1 MTRVSLFS
9 ATSLF
14 AATLVMPQDAYAE
27 PEAALDAQEIIVT
40 GQVDGYRT
48 EETRSGTKTSVP
60 ILDVPQ
66 SISVV
71 TADQLRDEN
80 IRSMADLA
88 RLFPG
93 VSAGQGE
100 GHRDQLTLRGNNSTA
115 DFFVDGLRDDVQYY
129 RSFYN
134 IDRVE
139 AHKGPNAMIFG
150 RGGGGGIINRVS
162 KSALNDKNFVAVE
175 GGIDSFSSWSIAGD
189 ANILA
194 GPGAVRLNGFYES
207 LDNHRPLFSGE
218 RYGVNPVFGAD
229 FGQGVKLQLAYEYVK
244 DDRAVDRGVPSAFAG
259 TILAPAGPARGLEKT
274 TFAVPGINRTEFDA
288 HIVRFKGEAAL
299 GEALTLSAT
308 ALYGDYDKVYGNVFA
323 VTPLSST
330 GTVGVEAYRDPTKR
344 QNFIGQ
350 GNIEW
355 RVKTGPI
362 DHVILV
368 GGEYTDQDTANARI
382 NGFFTSALTS
392 GSRRSTVTL
401 TPGRL
406 TIPAVTFVS
415 GPTGNSNRQVESRL
429 SQSSAYIQDQIGL
442 GEKFDLILG
451 LRYDRLNLA
460 VTNVFTQ
467 ASAKRV
473 DNLWSPRAGIVF
485 KPVPQASIY
494 GSFSKSYLPQAGDQF
509 LTFDA
514 TNATLKPERFVNYEL
529 GAKWDI
535 RPNLSFTAAVYQ
547 LDRDNTRAN
556 GPIPGTVVLTGEQRS
571 KGLEL
576 GLTGKITS
584 AWQTVFGYALTKAE
598 VTQTTTAAPDG
609 RTLAQVPRHQ
619 FSLWNRYDFAD
630 SFGAGLGIYH
640 QSKSFA
646 TISNATA
653 LPAYTRVDAALFARL
668 SDQVTAQMN
677 IENIGNIK
685 YFPTA
690 HNDNNI
696 TIGAPRN
703 VRFTLGVRF

>member
-1 MTRVSLFS
+1 LTRVFLFS
-9 ATSLF
+9 ATSII
-14 AATLVMPQDAYAE
+14 AATLVMPQHAFAE
-27 PEAALDAQEIIVT
+27 AEASPDTQEIIVT

-80 IRSMADLA
+80 IRTMADLA
-88 RLFPG
+88 RLLPG
-93 VSAGQGE
+93 VTAGQGE

-162 KSALNDKNFVAVE
+162 KSALVDKSFVSVE
-175 GGIDSFSSWSIAGD
+175 AGVDSFTSASIAAD
-189 ANILA
+189 ANIVM
-194 GPGAVRLNGFYES
+194 GPGTVRLNGFYES

-218 RYGVNPVFGAD
+218 RYGVNPVLGAYFGS
-229 FGQGVKLQLAYEYVK
+229 GVKVQLGYEYVK

-259 TILAPAGPARGLEKT
+259 SILTPAGPARGLEKT
-274 TFAVPGINRTEFDA
+274 TFAVPDVNRTDFDA
-288 HIVRFKGEAAL
+288 HIVRFKAEASVSD
-299 GEALTLSAT
+299 ALTLSAT

-323 VTPLSST
+323 VTPVSAT
-330 GTVGVEAYRDPTKR
+330 NTVVVEAYRDPTKR
-344 QNFIGQ
+344 QNLIAQ
-350 GNIEW
+350 TNLEW
-355 RVKTGPI
+355 RVSTGPI
-362 DHVILV
+362 DHILLI
-368 GGEYTDQDTANARI
+368 GGEYTDQDTRNARI
-382 NGFFTSALTS
+382 NGFFTPALNSASRRTTVALT
-392 GSRRSTVTL
+392 
-401 TPGRL
+401 PARL
-406 TIPAVTFVS
+406 TIPAVRFTS
-415 GPTGNSNRQVESRL
+415 GPTGNGNREVASTL

-460 VTNVFTQ
+460 VTNQFTQ
-467 ASAKRV
+467 ARAKRV
-473 DNLWSPRAGIVF
+473 DNLWSPRAGLIF
-485 KPVPQASIY
+485 KPVPQASLY
-494 GSFSKSYLPQAGDQF
+494 ASFSKSYLPQSGDQF

-529 GAKWDI
+529 GTKWDI

-556 GPIPGTVVLTGEQRS
+556 GPVPGSIVLTGEQRS

-576 GLTGKITS
+576 GLTGKVTS
-584 AWQTVFGYALTKAE
+584 AWQTVVGYALTKAE
-598 VTQTTTAAPDG
+598 ITKTTSAAPDG

-630 SFGAGLGIYH
+630 SFGLGLGIYH

-646 TISNATA
+646 TISNATQ

-668 SDQVTAQMN
+668 SDAVTAQMN
-677 IENIGNIK
+677 IENLGNIK

-703 VRFTLGVRF
+703 VRFTLGVKF

>member
-1 MTRVSLFS
+1 MLAPT
-9 ATSLF
+9 A
-14 AATLVMPQDAYAE
+14 AYAE
-27 PEAALDAQEIIVT
+27 AEAFMDAQEIIVT

-48 EETRSGTKTSVP
+48 EETKSGTKTSVP

-71 TADQLRDEN
+71 TAEQMRDEN

-88 RLFPG
+88 RLLPG

-175 GGIDSFSSWSIAGD
+175 AGIDSFTSFSVAGD
-189 ANILA
+189 ANVLL
-194 GPGAVRLNGFYES
+194 GPGAMRLNGFYES

-218 RYGVNPVFGAD
+218 RYGVNPVIGAD
-229 FGQGVKLQLAYEYVK
+229 LGQGIKLQLAYEYVK
-244 DDRAVDRGVPSAFAG
+244 DNRAVDRGVPSAFAG
-259 TILAPAGPARGLEKT
+259 TMNAPAGRARGLEKT
-274 TFAVPGINRTEFDA
+274 TFAVPDVNRTEFDA
-288 HIVRFKGEAAL
+288 HVVRFKGEAAL
-299 GEALTLSAT
+299 SSALTLSAT

-323 VTPLSST
+323 VTPVSATNS
-330 GTVGVEAYRDPTKR
+330 VGVEAYRDPTKR
-344 QNFIGQ
+344 QNLVAQ

-355 RVKTGPI
+355 RVTTGPL
-362 DHVILV
+362 DHVILI
-368 GGEYTDQDTANARI
+368 GGEYTDQDTKNARI
-382 NGFFTSALTS
+382 NGFFTPALTS
-392 GSRRSTVTL
+392 ASRRSTVQL
-401 TPGRL
+401 SANPL
-406 TIPAVTFVS
+406 AIPTVS
-415 GPTGNSNRQVESRL
+415 FIEGPLGNSNRQVASTL
-429 SQSSAYIQDQIGL
+429 SQGSAYIQDQIGL
-442 GEKFDLILG
+442 GDKFDVILG
-451 LRYDRLNLA
+451 LRYDRLNVV

-467 ASAKRV
+467 ARAKRV
-473 DNLWSPRAGIVF
+473 DKLWSPRAGLVF
-485 KPVPQASIY
+485 KPVQQASLY
-494 GSFSKSYLPQAGDQF
+494 ASFSKSYLPQSGDQF

-514 TNATLKPERFVNYEL
+514 TNATLKPERFINYEL

-556 GPIPGTVVLTGEQRS
+556 GPVPGSIVLTGKQRS
-571 KGLEL
+571 KGVEL
-576 GLTGKITS
+576 GLTGKVTT
-584 AWQTVFGYALTKAE
+584 AWQVVAGYAFTKAE
-598 VTQTTTAAPDG
+598 ITATTTAAPNG

-619 FSLWNRYDFAD
+619 FSFWNRYDFSE
-630 SFGAGLGIYH
+630 SFGAGVGIYH

-653 LPAYTRVDAALFARL
+653 LPAYTRVDAALFAKL
-668 SDQVTAQMN
+668 SDRITAQMN

-703 VRFTLGVRF
+703 VRFSLGVKF